1 MTRWPHSSAIDSNL
15 VTEKLKAEFKT
26 RQGVHGVQDAG
37 DKHAVQDANVA
48 AQGEMLEADGETST
62 LEIQH

>member
-1 MTRWPHSSAIDSNL
+1 MES
-15 VTEKLKAEFKT
+15 
-26 RQGVHGVQDAG
+26 HGVQEAD
-37 DKHAVQDANVA
+37 DKHTVQDANVA